1 MLIIGGELREGDV
14 CARDDMACHPL
25 CVDYRGKVVIGAA
38 RAAEQGSTEVAG
50 CAAEESKGSPP
61 VRSGVLIA
69 VAVGDGVEDG
79 KDRGEGGV
87 NLGEGLGRES

>member
-1 MLIIGGELREGDV
+1 M
-14 CARDDMACHPL
+14 
-25 CVDYRGKVVIGAA
+25 IGAA

-50 CAAEESKGSPP
+50 RATQESKGSPP

-79 KDRGEGGV
+79 QDRGEGCV
-87 NLGEGLGRES
+87 NLGEQLGRES